1 MLKDFSER
9 HISRRDLL
17 RLLGVAGAAATVGP
31 LVAACSSPA
40 KSGAAPTAA
49 AAAPTTAA
57 AAPTA
62 ATGAATAA
70 TGAATAASAIQR
82 GGQLVQAQAWTYPSL
97 NLHTTSIPQNAGYQM
112 LYDPLIRYE
121 LVDEKAGKFALKPG
135 LAESWEQ
142 PNSKTVVLHLRKGVK
157 FHDGSDFNADV
168 AKWNLTDLRD
178 NPKSFGK
185 TYLKDVAA
193 IDTPDAATV
202 KITLKAPSTSLP
214 FRLSGA
220 NYGVMGMISKVAYDK
235 LGEEGF
241 GKAPV
246 GTGPMK
252 FKQWITDDRLILEKF
267 DGYWRNGTDGKPLPY
282 IDSFVS
288 RYVPDL
294 TVAMADLQAGQLMA
308 AEQMPANQLK
318 VVQAN
323 PQLQLIEWPWAGS
336 TYFQMGFNVN
346 KPPFDN
352 VKVRQAALY
361 GIDHEGMAKAL
372 GFGFAKPQYYPYWT
386 PSMAGYDDSVEKYEY
401 NPDKVKQ
408 LLTEAG
414 HPNGIETDLLVIQR
428 EPEATI
434 GQFAAQM
441 WTKVGIKTNLKALE
455 RLSWINSVHG
465 MNFQSCFW
473 RNSPGQA
480 DPSQLTSNILSTGPN
495 NWSNFKD
502 SQIDSLMAKADETI
516 DATERAKVYS
526 QVLKRLQDQAY
537 LGEGYLLPFSYVI
550 NKKVHGL
557 VPEFGIPDF
566 TATWLSK

>member
-1 MLKDFSER
+1 MKGFSER
-9 HISRRDLL
+9 QISRRDLL
-17 RLLGVAGAAATVGP
+17 RLFGLAGAAVTVVP
-31 LVAACSSPA
+31 IVEACASPA
-40 KSGAAPTAA
+40 KSAAAPTAA
-49 AAAPTTAA
+49 AG

-62 ATGAATAA
+62 GA
-70 TGAATAASAIQR
+70 AASAIQR
-82 GGQLVQAQAWTYPSL
+82 GGQIVQAKAWTYPSM
-97 NLHTTSIPQNAGYQM
+97 NIHTTSQPQNSGYHM
-112 LYDPLIRYE
+112 MFDYLLRYE
-121 LVDEKAGKFALKPG
+121 LADQKSGKFELKPS

-142 PNSKTVVLHLRKGVK
+142 TDPKTVVFHLRKGVK

-185 TYLKDVAA
+185 TYLTDVAS
-193 IDTPDAATV
+193 IDASDATTL
-202 KITLKAPSTSLP
+202 KITLKTPSTSLP

-252 FKQWITDDRLILEKF
+252 FKQWITDDRLTLEKNP
-267 DGYWRNGTDGKPLPY
+267 DYWRNGADGKPLPY

-294 TVAMADLQAGQLMA
+294 TVAMADLQSGQLMA
-308 AEQMPANQLK
+308 AEDMPANQLK
-318 VVQAN
+318 VVESN
-323 PQLQLIEWPWAGS
+323 NQLQLVEWPWAGS
-336 TYFQMGFNVN
+336 TYFQMGFNVT
-346 KPPFDN
+346 KAPFDN
-352 VKVRQAALY
+352 IKVRQAALY
-361 GIDHEGMAKAL
+361 GIDHEAMAKTL
-372 GFGFAKPQYYPYWT
+372 GFGFAKPQVYPFWT
-386 PSMAGYDDSVEKYEY
+386 PSLLGYDDSVEKYAY

-414 HPNGIETDLLVIQR
+414 HPDGIEIDLLVIQR

-441 WTKVGIKTNLKALE
+441 WTKVGIKTTLKAME
-455 RLSWINSVHG
+455 RLSWINSVHD

-473 RNSPGQA
+473 RNAPGQA
-480 DPSQLTSNILSTGPN
+480 DPSMLTSNIGSNGPN
-495 NWSNFKD
+495 NWSAIKD
-502 SQIDSLMAKADETI
+502 PEIDSLLAKADQTL
-516 DATERAKVYS
+516 DATQRADVYR

-537 LGEGYLLPFSYVI
+537 LGEGYLLPMNYVI
-550 NKKVHGL
+550 TKKLHGL
-557 VPEFGIPDF
+557 TAEFGIPDF
-566 TATWLSK
+566 TGAWLSNK